1 MNMDVEKLKEL
12 IREDYEVISADETLS
27 KVVPMLEKWEG
38 RSGIIVE
45 ENGEIIGV
53 IRERDLIRG
62 CVMVNPHETKIKH
75 FVIPTGILNF
85 DEISLEKVARRFV
98 EDSTP
103 FVVVRLNGRYGVI
116 YIDDFLRLLKSE
128 LSEVRAKDVM
138 NPEVITVLRNAT
150 VAKALATMRKEGVD
164 RVVVIDE
171 NYKVVGIITGKDV
184 VDRIFAPRKKARTG
198 DFRGEKEKS
207 FSISV
212 ESVMSYPVITAE
224 KNEEIPKVID
234 KMIENNISS
243 VVITKDGF
251 PEGIIIKK
259 DILEYYLRQITP
271 FKYTY
276 QVVLKD
282 VELDEFEMDR
292 INKDLENFLN
302 RFKEYFGEA
311 ILFVYMKRHKE
322 FYRGLPLIYVRLKLT
337 SDKGNFFV
345 RGEGWGAEYALHSA
359 LRRLE
364 RAVLEHKDLKIDK
377 KMIKRFYEDVFSDFV
392 SI

>member
-12 IREDYEVISADETLS
+12 VREEYEVINANETLS
-27 KVVPMLEKWEG
+27 KVIPMLEKWEG
-38 RSGIIVE
+38 KSAILVE

-75 FVIPTGILNF
+75 FVIPTGILHI
-85 DEISLEKVARRFV
+85 DDLTPEKVARRFV

-103 FVVVRLNGRYGVI
+103 FVVVRFDGRYGVI
-116 YIDDFLRLLKSE
+116 YIDDFLELLKSE
-128 LSEVRAKDVM
+128 LGDVKARDVM
-138 NPEVITVLRNAT
+138 NPEVVTILRNST

-171 NYKVVGIITGKDV
+171 NYKVVGILTGKDV

-198 DFRGEKEKS
+198 DFSGEKEKS
-207 FSISV
+207 LSIAV
-212 ESVMSYPVITAE
+212 ESIMSYPVITAE
-224 KNEEIPKVID
+224 KDEPIPEIID

-243 VVITKDGF
+243 IVITKDGF

-259 DILEYYLRQITP
+259 DILEYYLKQVTP
-271 FKYTY
+271 VKYTY

-292 INKDLENFLN
+292 INKDLENFLD

-337 SDKGNFFV
+337 SDKGNFFAT
-345 RGEGWGAEYALHSA
+345 GEGWGAEYALHAA

-364 RAVLEHKDLKIDK
+364 RSILEHKDLQMDR
-377 KMIKRFYEDVFSDFV
+377 KMIERFYRDVFSDFV

>member
-103 FVVVRLNGRYGVI
+103 FIVVRLNGRYGVI

-184 VDRIFAPRKKARTG
+184 VDRIFAPRKKARMG

-207 FSISV
+207 LSISV
-212 ESVMSYPVITAE
+212 ESIMSYPVITAE
-224 KNEEIPKVID
+224 KNEEIPKIID

-364 RAVLEHKDLKIDK
+364 RAVLEHKDLQTDK
-377 KMIKRFYEDVFSDFV
+377 KMIRRFYEDVFSDFV